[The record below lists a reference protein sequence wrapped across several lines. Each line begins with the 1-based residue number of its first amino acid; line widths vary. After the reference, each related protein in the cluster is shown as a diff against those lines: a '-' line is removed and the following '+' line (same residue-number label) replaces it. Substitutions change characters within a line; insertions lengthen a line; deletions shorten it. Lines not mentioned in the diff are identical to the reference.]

1 MDYLSKTN
9 VNETIYNTS
18 ISNSTTYSS
27 DVFFRNESDLDKY
40 KNEHDTAVSV
50 IFYFNMTERV
60 ISFCGVLLN
69 LTTIIILM
77 SLKGSLKTQLKL
89 IMSLAISDSLIAIF
103 HCLLTFYNF
112 PNAWKLFRNLF
123 ATNWTKPNILK
134 TVFAF
139 IYTATQFAGLGT
151 MFAISVDILIKVR
164 KPLRYKTLMS
174 KRRGNI
180 IVTCLWLVPSFLLA
194 AVALLFFQL
203 GNLNITIFVIFGSV
217 FYCLFCQLFFFIF
230 LTIYIIIL
238 CSVKSFIHR
247 QPSRSRRTITKTA
260 VTFFLIIVTY
270 FICILPSIWIFL
282 LIFTNVVDSLSD
294 LVVIMNIVSF
304 VYTLNT
310 VLDPLIYAYRIQE
323 INIRYETLFRR
334 ICRCV
339 RTDSDGFNLGRNN

>member
-1 MDYLSKTN
+1 MDFLSDTN
-9 VNETIYNTS
+9 VNETICNTS
-18 ISNSTTYSS
+18 ISNNTTSLS

-40 KNEHDTAVSV
+40 RNEYDTAVSV

-69 LTTIIILM
+69 LATIIILM

-89 IMSLAISDSLIAIF
+89 IMSLAISDSLIALF
-103 HCLLTFYNF
+103 HFLLTFYNF

-123 ATNWTKPNILK
+123 VTTWTKPNIPK

-139 IYTATQFAGLGT
+139 IYTTTQFAGLGT
-151 MFAISVDILIKVR
+151 MFAISVDILIKVQ
-164 KPLRYKTLMS
+164 KPFRYKTLMS

-194 AVALLFFQL
+194 VVALLLFQF
-203 GNLNITIFVIFGSV
+203 GNLNISILVLFGSV
-217 FYCLFCQLFFFIF
+217 FYCFLCLLFFFIF
-230 LTIYIIIL
+230 LIIYTIIL

-247 QPSRSRRTITKTA
+247 QPSRSRHTIKKTA
-260 VTFFLIIVTY
+260 ITFFLIIATY

-294 LVVIMNIVSF
+294 LVVIINIVSC

-310 VLDPLIYAYRIQE
+310 VLDPVIYAYRIQE
-323 INIRYETLFRR
+323 INNRYETLFRR
-334 ICRCV
+334 CRCIQ
-339 RTDSDGFNLGRNN
+339 TDLDGFNL